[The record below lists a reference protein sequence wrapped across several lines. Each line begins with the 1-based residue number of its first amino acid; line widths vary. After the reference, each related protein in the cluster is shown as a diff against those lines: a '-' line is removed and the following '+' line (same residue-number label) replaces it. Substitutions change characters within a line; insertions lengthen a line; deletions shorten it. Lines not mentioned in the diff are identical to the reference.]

1 MSGAKRVALYMR
13 VSTGS
18 QDLTM
23 QRMALAA
30 AAERFGWQ
38 VVAEF
43 KDDGISGAKGRDK
56 RPGLDALCKGIT
68 RRSFDLV
75 AAWSLDR
82 LARSLHHATELGE
95 LLRDRDVGLYLDRQ
109 GIDTTTAAGRAMFGM
124 LGVFAEFERELIRER
139 TVAGLAKAR
148 EKGTRSGKPIGRPT
162 LPGETVAAVRAALA
176 AGRGIRETAR
186 IVGCAVGTVHKLAA
200 SPAM

>member
-1 MSGAKRVALYMR
+1 MTAKRVALYMR

-30 AAERFGWQ
+30 AAERFGWH

-43 KDDGISGAKGRDK
+43 VDDGISGSKGRDK
-56 RPGLDALCKGIT
+56 RPGLDQLCRGIT

-95 LLRDRDVGLYLDRQ
+95 LLRERDVGLYLDRQ

-139 TVAGLAKAR
+139 TVAGLQKAR
-148 EKGTRSGKPIGRPT
+148 ERGTRSGKAIGRPT
-162 LPGETVAAVRAALA
+162 IPADKEAAIRARLA
-176 AGRGIRETAR
+176 AGEGIRAISRQER
-186 IVGCAVGTVHKLAA
+186 VGIGTVIRLKPAA
-200 SPAM
+200 